1 MSLKRKHVHQ
11 SKIVWA
17 ASAQV
22 LLSALAV
29 EAMEAVII
37 ASIALLIIVFR
48 IWYTDTQIG
57 ERPTL
62 D

>member
-1 MSLKRKHVHQ
+1 
-11 SKIVWA
+11 
-17 ASAQV
+17 V